1 MRWLP
6 LLLLVLAVLV
16 PYHQMLVGRAI
27 PIPDDI
33 FVSDL
38 VDGEFPGRVEAA
50 RLVCAGEAPVWTSQI
65 CTGYPL
71 SCDPLSITL
80 FSALPPALALG
91 WLIGLLLVV
100 ASLGTYLLARQ
111 LGASR
116 GGAVLAG
123 FAYAWS
129 GVFVCQLRH
138 LGVLGVVAWFPLALF
153 CLEMAATG
161 AAPDPGGARA
171 VPVRRRLAW
180 LTGFAAVFGMQCLA
194 GFPQSVYISALVYGA
209 LVASRMGWLLVPG
222 GRGLPLSRRVAPV
235 KVLALGAL
243 GAVAVGALV
252 GMVALLPLRELGS
265 LSDRSGAGTYEWATQ
280 FGYWPRN
287 FFTFFAPY
295 ANGNIAD
302 GTYRGTGIFWE
313 DYGYVGLV
321 TVLLAILAVVV
332 RGRRFGVMFWGLAAL
347 VAYGLVLGRETPL
360 YRIAFHLVPGFDTF
374 RFPTRFLFVVEL
386 ALALLGGLGLTL
398 VEEFIARKVSAK
410 DVGQRIAM
418 LVGVLVVAW
427 TATDLVYQNF
437 RQNPF
442 VDAGTWLAPPRAAE
456 LIRAD
461 GTEGRV
467 FTPGSAMLHM
477 SAFRAAQGWS
487 GDLSPYYTHRE
498 FLQPNSNLLHHLP
511 TVNGYAGISPRWTV
525 DLIGDHN
532 RRGILDRMYALDADG
547 FRAAP
552 PLFDWLEALSVRW
565 VILAGRV
572 DSERLEHVGTA
583 APAEVYR
590 LPGTL
595 ARARVVTQ
603 GRMIASVDELWQQI
617 VAGKIDPRREVV
629 LHDPAAAQVIAALP
643 SAADAGDSAGD
654 ARIVVDRSTQ
664 VVVEASAP
672 RGGLLLLADTFYPG
686 WEATVDG
693 RPTPILRANVA
704 HRAVELPPGTHR
716 VVFAFRPRSAL
727 AGLALTCLGLVVL
740 LLAAICTL
748 RRSRVSPQAQ
758 S

>member
-6 LLLLVLAVLV
+6 ALLLAMAVLV
-16 PYHQMLVGRAI
+16 PYHQMLVGRVI

-38 VDGEFPGRVEAA
+38 ADGEFPARVEAA
-50 RLVCAGEAPVWTSQI
+50 RLVCAGEAPVWTSQLF
-65 CTGYPL
+65 TGCPL
-71 SCDPLSITL
+71 SCDPLSILL
-80 FSALPPALALG
+80 FSTLPPALALG

-100 ASLGTYLLARQ
+100 AAVGTYLLARQ

-116 GGAVLAG
+116 TGAVLAG

-138 LGVLGVVAWFPLALF
+138 LGILGVVAWFPLALF

-161 AAPDPGGARA
+161 GAPDPCGARS

-209 LVASRMGWLLVPG
+209 LVASRMGWLLVVPG
-222 GRGLPLSRRVAPV
+222 EQSLPLSQRLAPV

-243 GAVAVGALV
+243 GAVAVGALI

-265 LSDRSGAGTYEWATQ
+265 LSDRSSAGTYEWATYY
-280 FGYWPRN
+280 GYWPRN
-287 FFTFFAPY
+287 FLTFFAPY

-302 GTYRGTGIFWE
+302 GTYRGTSIFWE

-332 RGRRFGVMFWGLAAL
+332 RVRRFAVVFWGLAAL
-347 VAYGLVLGRETPL
+347 VAYGLVLGRDTPL
-360 YRIAFHLVPGFDTF
+360 YRMAFHLVPGLDTF

-386 ALALLGGLGLTL
+386 ALAILGGFGLTL
-398 VEEFIARKVSAK
+398 VEEFVARKVPAEE
-410 DVGQRIAM
+410 VGKRISIM
-418 LVGVLVVAW
+418 VGALVVAW
-427 TATDLVYQNF
+427 TATDLVFQNY

-442 VDAGTWLAPPRAAE
+442 VDAGMWLAPPRSAAI
-456 LIRAD
+456 IRAD
-461 GTEGRV
+461 GSEGRI
-467 FTPGSAMLHM
+467 FAPGSVMLHIA
-477 SAFRAAQGWS
+477 AFRAAQGWS
-487 GDLSPYYTHRE
+487 GDLSPYYAQRE
-498 FLQPNSNLLHHLP
+498 FLQPDSNLLHHLP
-511 TVNGYAGISPRWTV
+511 TVNGYTGISPRWTV

-532 RRGILDRMYALDADG
+532 RRGILDRLYALDGNG
-547 FRAAP
+547 FRATPA
-552 PLFDWLEALSVRW
+552 LFDWLEALSVRW
-565 VILAGRV
+565 VILPGRV
-572 DSERLEHVGTA
+572 SSDRLEHVGTA
-583 APAEVYR
+583 TPAEVYR

-595 ARARVVTQ
+595 ARARVVTK
-603 GRMIASVDELWQQI
+603 GRMIPSTDELWQLI

-629 LHDPAAAQVIAALP
+629 LQDPAAAQVIASLP
-643 SAADAGDSAGD
+643 GGEGDGESPGD
-654 ARIVVDRSTQ
+654 ARIVVDRSTE
-664 VVVEASAP
+664 VVIEATAP

-693 RPTPILRANVA
+693 RPTTIMRANVA
-704 HRAVELPPGTHR
+704 HRAVELPPGAHR
-716 VVFAFRPRSAL
+716 VVFAFRPRSAI
-727 AGLALTCLGLVVL
+727 AGLALTGFGILAL
-740 LLAAICTL
+740 LIAASLTL
-748 RRSRVSPQAQ
+748 RGSRFSPP